1 MRVFIAVLVLIFSLQ
16 SWTKADDISDFEIE
30 GISIGDSL
38 LGHFS
43 VEDILSLG
51 VTDYPNSKKYSR
63 ITLKKNTFVT
73 YNDVQFHYL
82 TNNKNFKIASMS
94 GGVYI
99 HNDINKCLKKRDNVV
114 DTVKTLFT
122 NYKIKRADYDHPGD
136 ETRKSKVYEVS
147 FVFDSGAEIR
157 ISCYDWS
164 EELTKSKYWTDHLKV
179 GVYDPQFIKW
189 IRYEAF

>member
-1 MRVFIAVLVLIFSLQ
+1 MRMFVTLFILVLSFQ
-16 SWTKADDISDFEIE
+16 SSSKADDIRDFEIE

-38 LGHFS
+38 LSYFS
-43 VEDILSLG
+43 VEDLESLG

-63 ITLKKNTFVT
+63 ITLKKNDFVT

-82 TNNKNFKIASMS
+82 TNDKKYKIKSIS
-94 GGVYI
+94 GGFYI
-99 HNDINKCLKKRDNVV
+99 RNDINKCLKKRDKVI

-122 NYKIKRADYDHPGD
+122 DYEIESSDYDHPGD
-136 ETRKSKVYEVS
+136 ETKKSKVYDIS

-164 EELTKSKYWTDHLKV
+164 EEITKSKYWTDHLKV
-179 GVYDPQFIKW
+179 GVYDSQFIKW